1 MINSSGMNIA
11 KAVSQVS
18 RCLRRKVG
26 AVVMRD
32 GGIIAVGANGPGRG
46 LKPCE
51 KCPRESVPSGEKLN
65 ECFATHAEQRAIGA
79 AAYAGLATVGAVM
92 YVTHRPC
99 SMCMKLI
106 IAAGIT
112 EVYFYYWYP
121 DGLTDKL
128 VEASD
133 IKLIQME
140 DE

>member
-1 MINSSGMNIA
+1 
-11 KAVSQVS
+11 
-18 RCLRRKVG
+18 
-26 AVVMRD
+26 
-32 GGIIAVGANGPGRG
+32 
-46 LKPCE
+46 
-51 KCPRESVPSGEKLN
+51 
-65 ECFATHAEQRAIGA
+65 
-79 AAYAGLATVGAVM
+79 
-92 YVTHRPC
+92 
-99 SMCMKLI
+99 MKLI